1 MAQLVL
7 STLHTTSA
15 ADTAER
21 ILDAF
26 PPNQQRQ
33 IRIQLSMVAQATVA
47 RRLMPSIDGGTT
59 PVLEGMVMNTAIR
72 NLIREEKSHQI
83 GSVIAAG
90 DALGMQTMDQG
101 LFKAVKDGI
110 VAKDVALQHA
120 NHPEALAHHFEAEG
134 MWELK
139 SIRAAGPSPIT
150 RGRACFLST
159 AHKGTG
165 HSPTRAAS
173 DPSLGSYV
181 QDRDSFMPRLRPR
194 A

>member
-15 ADTAER
+15 ADPVER

-47 RRLMPSIDGGTT
+47 RRLVPSIDGGTT

-101 LFKAVKDGI
+101 LFKAVKDCI

-120 NHPEALAHHFEAEG
+120 NYPEALARHFEAEG
-134 MWELK
+134 MWEF
-139 SIRAAGPSPIT
+139 IRHQS
-150 RGRACFLST
+150 RR
-159 AHKGTG
+159 
-165 HSPTRAAS
+165 
-173 DPSLGSYV
+173 
-181 QDRDSFMPRLRPR
+181 
-194 A
+194 

>member
-15 ADTAER
+15 ADTVEH

-47 RRLMPSIDGGTT
+47 RRLVPSIDGGTT

-120 NHPEALAHHFEAEG
+120 NHPGALARHFGAEG
-134 MWELK
+134 MWEF
-139 SIRAAGPSPIT
+139 IRYQSRRQQA
-150 RGRACFLST
+150 
-159 AHKGTG
+159 
-165 HSPTRAAS
+165 
-173 DPSLGSYV
+173 
-181 QDRDSFMPRLRPR
+181 RPR
-194 A
+194 

>member
-33 IRIQLSMVAQATVA
+33 IRIQLSMVPQDTVA
-47 RRLMPSIDGGTT
+47 RRLVPSVDGGTT

-90 DALGMQTMDQG
+90 EALGMQTMDQG
-101 LFKAVKDGI
+101 LFKAVKGGI

-120 NHPEALAHHFEAEG
+120 NHPEALARRFEAEG
-134 MWELK
+134 M
-139 SIRAAGPSPIT
+139 
-150 RGRACFLST
+150 
-159 AHKGTG
+159 
-165 HSPTRAAS
+165 
-173 DPSLGSYV
+173 
-181 QDRDSFMPRLRPR
+181 
-194 A
+194 

>member
-33 IRIQLSMVAQATVA
+33 IRIQLSMVPQDTVA
-47 RRLMPSIDGGTT
+47 RRLVPSVDGGTT

-101 LFKAVKDGI
+101 LFKAVKDCI

-120 NHPEALAHHFEAEG
+120 NYPEALARHFEAEG
-134 MWELK
+134 MRELK
-139 SIRAAGPSPIT
+139 RYQSR
-150 RGRACFLST
+150 R
-159 AHKGTG
+159 
-165 HSPTRAAS
+165 
-173 DPSLGSYV
+173 
-181 QDRDSFMPRLRPR
+181 
-194 A
+194 